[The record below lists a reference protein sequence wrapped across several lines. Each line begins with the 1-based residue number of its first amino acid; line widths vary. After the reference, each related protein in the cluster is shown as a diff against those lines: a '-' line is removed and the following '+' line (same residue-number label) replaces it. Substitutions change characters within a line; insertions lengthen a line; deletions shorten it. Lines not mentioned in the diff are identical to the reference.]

1 MKALGIVDL
10 SGTIKH
16 GVYNDK
22 SHVEFPIRNS
32 PRQWEDVRKII
43 DTVSITITTLFKEF
57 PWEKRTK
64 PVQKRSIYGISQI
77 VENKSSFLTYIVGL
91 ATESSISYIPCK
103 MKKSLLLADMKT
115 TWISPKPQTS
125 SSPAGAMVTTYTPPQ
140 QGTPLYFHDKHFGLH
155 GEILM
160 FVVVGIFF
168 IFLISLVLV
177 PCLKRAGRTPESED
191 D

>member
-1 MKALGIVDL
+1 
-10 SGTIKH
+10 
-16 GVYNDK
+16 
-22 SHVEFPIRNS
+22 
-32 PRQWEDVRKII
+32 
-43 DTVSITITTLFKEF
+43 
-57 PWEKRTK
+57 
-64 PVQKRSIYGISQI
+64 
-77 VENKSSFLTYIVGL
+77 
-91 ATESSISYIPCK
+91 

-115 TWISPKPQTS
+115 SWISPKPQTS
-125 SSPAGAMVTTYTPPQ
+125 SSPAAAVVTTYTPPQ

>member
-1 MKALGIVDL
+1 M
-10 SGTIKH
+10 
-16 GVYNDK
+16 
-22 SHVEFPIRNS
+22 
-32 PRQWEDVRKII
+32 
-43 DTVSITITTLFKEF
+43 
-57 PWEKRTK
+57 
-64 PVQKRSIYGISQI
+64 
-77 VENKSSFLTYIVGL
+77 VGL
-91 ATESSISYIPCK
+91 APESSISYIPCK

-125 SSPAGAMVTTYTPPQ
+125 SSPAGAMATTYTPLQ

-168 IFLISLVLV
+168 IFLISLVLA
-177 PCLKRAGRTPESED
+177 PCLKRGRTPESGD